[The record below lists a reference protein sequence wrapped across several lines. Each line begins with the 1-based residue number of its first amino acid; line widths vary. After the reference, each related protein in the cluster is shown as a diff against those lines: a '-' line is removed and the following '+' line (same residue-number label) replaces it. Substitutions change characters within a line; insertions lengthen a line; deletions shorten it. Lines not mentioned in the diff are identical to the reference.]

1 MDDWFSVIT
10 AGSELP
16 ANAVQQLHDI
26 GFIVIPG
33 PIAPAK
39 LSQLAEAYDAAVL
52 AAHPDDVRFGST
64 STRVQ
69 DFVNRGPDFDEIY
82 VYQPILEACCCVI
95 GRPFHLSTD
104 ARKSA
109 ESRRARGR
117 APCGLP
123 A

>member
-16 ANAVQQLHDI
+16 ANAVQQLQDI

-52 AAHPDDVRFGST
+52 AAHPDDVQRW
-64 STRVQ
+64 
-69 DFVNRGPDFDEIY
+69 EHI
-82 VYQPILEACCCVI
+82 
-95 GRPFHLSTD
+95 D
-104 ARKSA
+104 ARA
-109 ESRRARGR
+109 GLRQSR
-117 APCGLP
+117 PGLR
-123 A
+123 

>member
-39 LSQLAEAYDAAVL
+39 LSQLPEAYDAAVL
-52 AAHPDDVRFGST
+52 AAHPDDVRLG
-64 STRVQ
+64 
-69 DFVNRGPDFDEIY
+69 
-82 VYQPILEACCCVI
+82 A
-95 GRPFHLSTD
+95 H
-104 ARKSA
+104 
-109 ESRRARGR
+109 RRA
-117 APCGLP
+117 
-123 A
+123 